1 MSTIR
6 PNAGH
11 LHLGWWPKV
20 TPRGKQLSPTQTAIF
35 RFHVG
40 WLGLRESCFRKPSI
54 WSRRHRMRSS
64 SFLLWQG
71 TLASGETTGCME
83 SKGPSRTESIA
94 KQKTQRQSRSSPTL
108 WRFASTFGCFLT
120 WSGGRNFLSGREFF
134 AILYV
139 SIVGVFVCRLL
150 LEVCEKVGP
159 VARTNMCLRKSN
171 PCCVC
176 HIVTGRGTFSWP
188 DGLGTYRWLWSV
200 ANWSGLVRPTW
211 GYGHEFLLPKRVQQ
225 W

>member
-1 MSTIR
+1 
-6 PNAGH
+6 
-11 LHLGWWPKV
+11 
-20 TPRGKQLSPTQTAIF
+20 
-35 RFHVG
+35 
-40 WLGLRESCFRKPSI
+40 
-54 WSRRHRMRSS
+54 MRSS

-83 SKGPSRTESIA
+83 SKGPSRTGSIA
-94 KQKTQRQSRSSPTL
+94 KQKTADRRPLCDASRPL
-108 WRFASTFGCFLT
+108 LDAFLLGQVGET
-120 WSGGRNFLSGREFF
+120 LSGREFF

-150 LEVCEKVGP
+150 LEVCEKVGL

-200 ANWSGLVRPTW
+200 AN
-211 GYGHEFLLPKRVQQ
+211 
-225 W
+225 